1 MRIKRNKAVYLGQE
15 IKEYKGN
22 PFIEAMPS
30 ILSNKDVIEKLATY
44 PYFNE
49 EERMCEK
56 HIRLHIIQRIFQ
68 FFQPLPKH
76 LELESSIS
84 RLIRQGYISRNP
96 LTKEYVEALNNG
108 YLDIKNGFIEEN
120 NNYNATASSIILVG
134 VSGMGKTTILN
145 KILDL
150 IPQVIEHSKY
160 KDIPLCLT
168 QVTWIKLDCPY
179 DGSLKALC
187 LDFFNKVDELIDSNY
202 FNKYYNSRLSANAML
217 PIIKQISMNI
227 GLGVLVIDEIQHLST
242 AKNGGAEKMLNF
254 FVTLINTVSV
264 PVILV
269 GTPKALPI
277 FQSEFRQARRSCG
290 QGNMFWDR
298 LEKDEEFLILL
309 EELWEYQ
316 WIRKP
321 QKLTKEIVDTIYEE
335 SQGIIDIIIK
345 LFFMAQIRAISSGK
359 EMITVKLIKEVAD
372 ENLKIL
378 RPMLKALKSGNIK
391 DIANYP
397 DIIPIDITKVI
408 QNEQR
413 KVDFCNDINKLKE
426 VKERKKEESKLD
438 IKEKITINLLKLG
451 YKENDFKSILEEII
465 NLEEKDSDKL
475 TRVVIDM
482 ISNKKFN
489 NETKINYKKALLEE
503 NDIRYLAQKA
513 KEENITVYEKLK
525 EAKYIKTFENLLNQ
539 EGVIL

>member
-1 MRIKRNKAVYLGQE
+1 
-15 IKEYKGN
+15 
-22 PFIEAMPS
+22 
-30 ILSNKDVIEKLATY
+30 
-44 PYFNE
+44 
-49 EERMCEK
+49 
-56 HIRLHIIQRIFQ
+56 
-68 FFQPLPKH
+68 
-76 LELESSIS
+76 
-84 RLIRQGYISRNP
+84 
-96 LTKEYVEALNNG
+96 
-108 YLDIKNGFIEEN
+108 
-120 NNYNATASSIILVG
+120 
-134 VSGMGKTTILN
+134 
-145 KILDL
+145 
-150 IPQVIEHSKY
+150 
-160 KDIPLCLT
+160 
-168 QVTWIKLDCPY
+168 
-179 DGSLKALC
+179 
-187 LDFFNKVDELIDSNY
+187 
-202 FNKYYNSRLSANAML
+202 
-217 PIIKQISMNI
+217 
-227 GLGVLVIDEIQHLST
+227 
-242 AKNGGAEKMLNF
+242 
-254 FVTLINTVSV
+254 
-264 PVILV
+264 
-269 GTPKALPI
+269 
-277 FQSEFRQARRSCG
+277 
-290 QGNMFWDR
+290 
-298 LEKDEEFLILL
+298 
-309 EELWEYQ
+309 
-316 WIRKP
+316 
-321 QKLTKEIVDTIYEE
+321 
-335 SQGIIDIIIK
+335 
-345 LFFMAQIRAISSGK
+345 MAQIRAISSNK
-359 EMITVKLIKEVAD
+359 ETITVKLIKEVAD

>member
-1 MRIKRNKAVYLGQE
+1 MVVKRNKAVYLEQE
-15 IKEYKGN
+15 IKEYKGT

-30 ILSNKDVIEKLATY
+30 ILSSKEVVEKLATY

-49 EERMCEK
+49 EERICEK
-56 HIRLHIIQRIFQ
+56 HIRLHIIQRVFQ

-76 LELESSIS
+76 
-84 RLIRQGYISRNP
+84 
-96 LTKEYVEALNNG
+96 
-108 YLDIKNGFIEEN
+108 
-120 NNYNATASSIILVG
+120 
-134 VSGMGKTTILN
+134 
-145 KILDL
+145 
-150 IPQVIEHSKY
+150 
-160 KDIPLCLT
+160 
-168 QVTWIKLDCPY
+168 
-179 DGSLKALC
+179 
-187 LDFFNKVDELIDSNY
+187 
-202 FNKYYNSRLSANAML
+202 
-217 PIIKQISMNI
+217 
-227 GLGVLVIDEIQHLST
+227 
-242 AKNGGAEKMLNF
+242 EKMLNF

-269 GTPKALPI
+269 GIPKALPI

-408 QNEQR
+408 Q
-413 KVDFCNDINKLKE
+413 
-426 VKERKKEESKLD
+426 
-438 IKEKITINLLKLG
+438 
-451 YKENDFKSILEEII
+451 
-465 NLEEKDSDKL
+465 EEKDSDKL

-489 NETKINYKKALLEE
+489 NETKINYTLYHILMKLYIVLYQ
-503 NDIRYLAQKA
+503 DIKYGVVIQIQK
-513 KEENITVYEKLK
+513 NY
-525 EAKYIKTFENLLNQ
+525 
-539 EGVIL
+539 